1 MLCFK
6 GIKPKTGLGEQ
17 VGGFAVMRTEDLKRV
32 APLWLNYSEAVRED
46 PEAWRFSGD
55 IFAKKAGD
63 KPWIAEMYGYSFG
76 AAAANVWHQ
85 APPCLFKLLS
95 AHALAENVAWHL
107 PRCFTCRLRRQQPL
121 QQVAHDKV

>member
-1 MLCFK
+1 M
-6 GIKPKTGLGEQ
+6 GVQ
-17 VGGFAVMRTEDLKRV
+17 VGGFAVMRTEDLQRV

-55 IFAKKAGD
+55 IFAKKSGD

-85 APPCLFKLLS
+85 VPTAVERCLLKNLQKTWLGIASLL
-95 AHALAENVAWHL
+95 HI
-107 PRCFTCRLRRQQPL
+107 
-121 QQVAHDKV
+121 QVASAAASATGC